1 MPTGVISY
9 LIVLIGLYLGV
20 QQPVAT
26 GPVTENFT
34 APPAAPPV
42 ARTAS
47 AAPSSVEDGSSLA
60 KCLSDKGAKLY
71 GAYWCSHCAAQKNLF
86 SGSLKDLNYVECD
99 AGGPGGNPQACI
111 DAGIEAYPTWQMPGA
126 DPLVGTHSL
135 DKLAA
140 WSGCPSTL

>member
-9 LIVLIGLYLGV
+9 LIVLISLYLGV

-26 GPVTENFT
+26 GPVTENIA
-34 APPAAPPV
+34 APPATQTVSVAPL
-42 ARTAS
+42 S
-47 AAPSSVEDGSSLA
+47 GEDGTSLA
-60 KCLSDKGAKLY
+60 KCLSGKGAKLY

-86 SGSLKDLNYVECD
+86 ADTLKDLNYVECD
-99 AGGPGGNPQACI
+99 AGGTGGNPQACI

-126 DPLVGTHSL
+126 DPLVGTQSL
-135 DKLAA
+135 EKLAA